1 MKKSIVLLLPLL
13 LLAACARLPE
23 HLPGAHL
30 AHSPQIQRTL
40 ARADHHYGITAGP
53 WPAQQWWE
61 AAQLPALDHLI
72 QVALRKNPSLQL
84 ASTRILAAKAMTA
97 EQQAALLPQFSA
109 GAALTQ
115 EHFSQNGLH
124 LQANGKSFTY
134 TAINPLELRYHL
146 DLWGRDSDQVR
157 AALGQV
163 RVHQADYAEAK
174 LQLEKQLAW
183 HYFLLAGE
191 TRQLHLAER
200 LENLQKSLL
209 QLEKQR
215 WQDGLNNAR
224 PVYAQ
229 TESYGSARQSVAQL
243 RAAIVQQ
250 RYVLAALAGHGPDW
264 GRNIGVEPLPDF
276 STINI
281 PRQLPLRLISHRP
294 DMVAARWE
302 IEVAAQQVGAARAA
316 FYPDVNIALFAG
328 WNSIDLGDLFSPGNL
343 AHAIGPVVSLPIFEG
358 GKLRARLK
366 AQNALYLAA
375 QDHYRH
381 TILSAVREIAGH
393 LASWQKYRQQI
404 QEQTRMSKAASQ
416 DSALATAAFHSG
428 TTNKIS
434 VYRSRIREIN
444 LQNQQITLQIHN
456 AQSWVL
462 LNVALGGGYTVEKK
476 PA

>member
-1 MKKSIVLLLPLL
+1 
-13 LLAACARLPE
+13 
-23 HLPGAHL
+23 
-30 AHSPQIQRTL
+30 
-40 ARADHHYGITAGP
+40 
-53 WPAQQWWE
+53 
-61 AAQLPALDHLI
+61 
-72 QVALRKNPSLQL
+72 
-84 ASTRILAAKAMTA
+84 
-97 EQQAALLPQFSA
+97 
-109 GAALTQ
+109 
-115 EHFSQNGLH
+115 
-124 LQANGKSFTY
+124 
-134 TAINPLELRYHL
+134 
-146 DLWGRDSDQVR
+146 
-157 AALGQV
+157 
-163 RVHQADYAEAK
+163 
-174 LQLEKQLAW
+174 
-183 HYFLLAGE
+183 
-191 TRQLHLAER
+191 
-200 LENLQKSLL
+200 
-209 QLEKQR
+209 QR

-229 TESYGSARQSVAQL
+229 TETYGSARQSVAQL

-381 TILSAVREIAGH
+381 TILSAVREI
-393 LASWQKYRQQI
+393 
-404 QEQTRMSKAASQ
+404 
-416 DSALATAAFHSG
+416 
-428 TTNKIS
+428 
-434 VYRSRIREIN
+434 
-444 LQNQQITLQIHN
+444 
-456 AQSWVL
+456 
-462 LNVALGGGYTVEKK
+462 
-476 PA
+476 